1 MLTIRYSN
9 VLIYTDGACSGNP
22 GPGGFGAI
30 VSDFQK
36 VIELGQAFPS
46 TTNNRM
52 ELTAVIR
59 ALQSLQTFSVH
70 FPQSP
75 ATTSEKIIIYTDS
88 VYVIRGAT
96 QWLFGWKK
104 KGWVNAEG
112 QPVTNRDLWE
122 ELDSILYHV
131 KRELKSQIEWRFI
144 RGHKGIAGN
153 ERCDEIGVAFSKGAH
168 VSLFSG
174 PAENYHFD
182 IQALP
187 PQEELPEMKS
197 KSSGGEAKKVWYW
210 ALVNGKAERF
220 ETWKEC
226 EAVVKGRSGVKF
238 KKVSSDQ
245 EENELLKNWG
255 VRSF

>member
-1 MLTIRYSN
+1 MF
-9 VLIYTDGACSGNP
+9 LIYTDGACSGNP

-30 VSDFQK
+30 ISDFHK

-52 ELTAVIR
+52 ELTAVIH
-59 ALQSLQTFSVH
+59 ALRSLQNFPTKSVA
-70 FPQSP
+70 S
-75 ATTSEKIIIYTDS
+75 SLLYDKKIILYTDS
-88 VYVIRGAT
+88 VYVIRGST

-104 KGWVNAEG
+104 RGWVNAEG

-122 ELDSILYHV
+122 ELDTELYQV
-131 KRELKSQIEWRFI
+131 KSKLQAQIEWRFI

-153 ERCDEIGVAFSKGAH
+153 ERCDEIGVAFSKGTRI
-168 VSLFSG
+168 SLFSG

-182 IQALP
+182 IQQLP
-187 PQEELPEMKS
+187 QAEALPEMKA
-197 KSSGGEAKKVWYW
+197 KATAGEAKKTWYL
-210 ALVNGKAERF
+210 ALVNGKAQRF

-238 KKVSSDQ
+238 KKVTSEQ
-245 EENELLKNWG
+245 EESELLKNWG
-255 VRSF
+255 VR

>member
-1 MLTIRYSN
+1 MF
-9 VLIYTDGACSGNP
+9 LIYTDGACSGNP

-36 VIELGQAFPS
+36 VIELGQAFPA

-59 ALQSLQTFSVH
+59 ALQSLQNFSAKSSASS
-70 FPQSP
+70 SP
-75 ATTSEKIIIYTDS
+75 GDQKIIVYTDS

-96 QWLFGWKK
+96 QWLFGWKR

-122 ELDSILYHV
+122 ELDNTLYQV
-131 KRELKSQIEWRFI
+131 KHQLKLSIEWRFI

-153 ERCDEIGVAFSKGAH
+153 ERCDEIGVAFSKGER

-174 PAENYHFD
+174 SVENYHFD
-182 IQALP
+182 IHMLP

-197 KSSGGEAKKVWYW
+197 KSNTGEAKKVWYW
-210 ALVNGKAERF
+210 ALVNGKAQRF

-255 VRSF
+255 VR